1 MSGLLAPPGFLW
13 LLRHELRVLWR
24 GSILVRTHRHVL
36 IPVVAV
42 GLVFQAVALLLAWR
56 ITRHPLAEAQML
68 LAANI
73 NLIVLGLLMLSRGIT
88 AAIDVL
94 YGRGD
99 VDFLLAS
106 PLDPGHVLACRM
118 LGIAV
123 SIAATWLLLMGV
135 LANGLAAFGQV
146 WALAAYPVVLAEGL
160 VVAAASLTLVVGLVG
175 RVGPARARRL
185 GHTLSLFVGLGIF
198 VLGQAP
204 RFVAQAKLAAFWSL
218 LLPARGGGGAGFV
231 FARALVGRGG
241 DLALSLALAALVFGG
256 VWRGLAG
263 PFARGAISAAA
274 YRPPGRPGAQGG
286 RFRRSVFGALLAKD
300 LRQLARYPGMV
311 TQVVYRSLTLVPVLL
326 ILTGRFNI
334 ADGLVVTVP
343 LLVFLAGQLG
353 LFFIS
358 VLRANDL
365 IPDLVA
371 SSPVAG
377 AWVRRAELAASAH
390 AALLV
395 LVLPVLGVVARAPDL
410 AGVLALG
417 LAGVLLSNLVL
428 GQRLPMPLP
437 RPGLGKSQSG
447 TVLGLILGVSVSSF
461 WALGVWLLAAPNPLA
476 WLRHGL

>member
-1 MSGLLAPPGFLW
+1 MSGLGSPPGFLW

-36 IPVVAV
+36 VPVLAV
-42 GLVFQAVALLLAWR
+42 GVVFQAVALVLAWW
-56 ITRHPLAEAQML
+56 ITRYTLAGGQML

-123 SIAATWLLLMGV
+123 SVAAPWLLLTGV
-135 LANGLAAFGQV
+135 LANGLAVFGQV

-160 VVAAASLTLVVGLVG
+160 VVAAVSLTLVVGLVG
-175 RVGPARARRL
+175 RLGPARARRL
-185 GHTLSLFVGLGIF
+185 GHMLSLLVGVGIF

-204 RFVAQAKLAAFWSL
+204 RFVAKAKLAAFWSL
-218 LLPARGGGGAGFV
+218 FLPARGGGGVGFM
-231 FARALVGRGG
+231 FARALTGQLP
-241 DLALSLALAALVFGG
+241 DLAATLALAALVFGV

-263 PFARGAISAAA
+263 PFAHGAISAAA
-274 YRPPGRPGAQGG
+274 YRPPGRRSAQGG
-286 RFRRSVFGALLAKD
+286 RFRGGVFRALFAKEV
-300 LRQLARYPGMV
+300 RQLARYPGMV

-326 ILTGRFNI
+326 ILAGRFDVANGI
-334 ADGLVVTVP
+334 VVAVP

-365 IPDLVA
+365 IPDLAA
-371 SSPVAG
+371 SSPAAG
-377 AWVRRAELAASAH
+377 TLARRAEIAASAH
-390 AALLV
+390 ATLLV
-395 LVLPVLGVVARAPDL
+395 LALPALAVLVRAPSL

-417 LAGVLLSNLVL
+417 LAGGLLCNLVL
-428 GQRLPMPLP
+428 GQRLPIPLP

-447 TVLGLILGVSVSSF
+447 SVLGLILGVAASSA
-461 WALGVWLLAAPNPLA
+461 WAFGVWLLAAPDPLA
-476 WLRHGL
+476 WLHH